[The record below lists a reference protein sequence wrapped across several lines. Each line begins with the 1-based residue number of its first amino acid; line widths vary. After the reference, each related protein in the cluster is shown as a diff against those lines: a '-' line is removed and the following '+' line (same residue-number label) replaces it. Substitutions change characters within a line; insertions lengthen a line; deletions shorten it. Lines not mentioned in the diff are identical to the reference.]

1 MSLRS
6 LSQVSFFDPEFVMP
20 TALTP
25 GTLPWLLGRHR
36 SMVLPAWLF
45 KGWRGETNLGRDAWP
60 AAVLMTLALL
70 RWTGEGMSRLR
81 STEVAKS
88 DAVWRAALG
97 LQFGAPTPTE
107 KTMREFEWFLRQ
119 RHPDTDTPRYLVV
132 HEHFVRLCTD
142 AGLGGKEAVWGTDS
156 TPMWCYGAV
165 LDTVRLLGDGVRLL
179 ARHWARARREGVIQV
194 AKRWGLSDL
203 IAAKSTKG
211 GLGIDWRDREA
222 RTDALD
228 GLARAVMLAV
238 EEVQRELQEVAR
250 DERRRVLRLGQR
262 LLTVISQNLESDD
275 SGRWVIAQRVA
286 AGRIASLTD
295 PEARHGRKSASQT
308 YTGFKIHMLGD
319 CVSGL
324 IASLTVT
331 HGSQHDATV
340 TPRLV
345 RRAHQILDGFET
357 LLADTAYGG
366 AELRHE
372 LAGFPGVHVLAP
384 PPVGGHAEGRLPK
397 QDFAVD
403 FEAMTVTCPNDVTTA
418 VKDDVRSEGQPRP
431 IWRFT
436 WERASCDACP
446 LRVQCLGKG
455 SRRKDIKLHPFEREL
470 RKAREDWADPAVR
483 KAYKQRGQ
491 HERLIH
497 QLVRHGARQARGW
510 GLASAN
516 LQAHAIAMSTN
527 LTLLA
532 QRLAAMEEQV
542 GLRSAA

>member
-6 LSQVSFFDPEFVMP
+6 LSQVSFFDPEFVLP

-45 KGWRGETNLGRDAWP
+45 KGWRGAGVLGRDAWP
-60 AAVLMTLALL
+60 APVLMTLALL

-107 KTMREFEWFLRQ
+107 KTMREFERFLRQ

-132 HEHFVRLCTD
+132 HEHFVRLCTEV
-142 AGLGGKEAVWGTDS
+142 GLGAERAVWGTDS

-165 LDTVRLLGDGVRLL
+165 LDTVRLLGDGVRQL
-179 ARHWARARREGVIQV
+179 ARLWARAQGEGILQV
-194 AKRWGLSDL
+194 AKRWELSEL
-203 IAAKSTKG
+203 VAAKSTKG
-211 GLGIDWRDREA
+211 GLAIDWRDPDA
-222 RTDALD
+222 RAEALD
-228 GLARAVMLAV
+228 TLAHAVMVAV
-238 EEVQRELQEVAR
+238 EEVQRRLQEVDR
-250 DERRRVLRLGQR
+250 THRRQLLRLGQR

-275 SGRWVIAQRVA
+275 KGRLVIAQRVA
-286 AGRIASLTD
+286 SGRIASLTD

-308 YTGFKIHMLGD
+308 YTGFKIHLLGD

-345 RRAHQILDGFET
+345 RRAHQLLDDFAT

-372 LAGFPGVHVLAP
+372 LACFPGVHVLAP

-403 FEAMTVTCPNDVTTA
+403 FDAMTATCPNGATSAVRDDFWSDEHQRTA
-418 VKDDVRSEGQPRP
+418 
-431 IWRFT
+431 WRFRWDRT
-436 WERASCDACP
+436 LCDVCP
-446 LRVQCLGKG
+446 LRQQCLGKG
-455 SRRKDIKLHPFEREL
+455 RRSKELKLHPFEREL

-483 KAYKQRGQ
+483 DAYKQRGQ

-497 QLVRHGARQARGW
+497 QLVRHGARRARGW

-532 QRLAAMEEQV
+532 QRLAQMEEQLR
-542 GLRSAA
+542 LRSAA

>member
-1 MSLRS
+1 MSLRT

-20 TALTP
+20 SALTP
-25 GTLPWLLGRHR
+25 GTLPWLLARHR
-36 SMVLPAWLF
+36 SMVLPSWLF
-45 KGWRGETNLGRDAWP
+45 KGWRGELVLGRDAWP
-60 AAVLMTLALL
+60 APVLMTLALL

-107 KTMREFEWFLRQ
+107 KTMREFERFLRLP
-119 RHPDTDTPRYLVV
+119 HPDTGTPRYLVA

-142 AGLGGKEAVWGTDS
+142 AGIGGKEAVWGTDS

-165 LDTVRLLGDGVRLL
+165 LDTVRLLGDGVRKL
-179 ARHWARARREGVIQV
+179 AALWARARDEGVIHV
-194 AKRWGLSDL
+194 AKRWDLSAVV
-203 IAAKSTKG
+203 AAKSTKG
-211 GLGIDWRDREA
+211 GLGIDWRDADA
-222 RTDALD
+222 RAVALD
-228 GLARAVMLAV
+228 SLARAVIVAV
-238 EEVQRELQEVAR
+238 EEVQQQLQGVAR
-250 DERRRVLRLGQR
+250 DKRRQLLRLAQR
-262 LLTVISQNLESDD
+262 LLLVISQNLEADEK
-275 SGRWVIAQRVA
+275 GRLVVAQRVA
-286 AGRIASLTD
+286 SGRIASLTD

-308 YTGFKIHMLGD
+308 YTGFKIHLLGD

-345 RRAHQILDGFET
+345 RRAHQLLAGFET

-372 LAGFPGVHVLAP
+372 LARFPGVHVLAP
-384 PPVGGHAEGRLPK
+384 PPVGGHVEGRLPK

-403 FEAMTVTCPNDVTTA
+403 FEAMTATCPNGVTTA
-418 VKDDVRSEGQPRP
+418 AKDDFWSDEHQRTA
-431 IWRFT
+431 WRFR
-436 WERASCDACP
+436 WDRATCGVCP
-446 LRVQCLGKG
+446 LRDQCLGKG
-455 SRRKDIKLHPFEREL
+455 RRSKELKLHPFEREL
-470 RKAREDWADPAVR
+470 RKAREDWAEPAVR
-483 KAYKQRGQ
+483 EAYRQRGQ

-497 QLVRHGARQARGW
+497 QLVRHGARRARGW
-510 GLASAN
+510 GMGSAN
-516 LQAHAIAMSTN
+516 LQAHAIAMSAN

-532 QRLAAMEEQV
+532 QRLAEMEERIE
-542 GLRSAA
+542 LRSAA

>member
-1 MSLRS
+1 MSLRT

-20 TALTP
+20 SCLAP
-25 GTLPWLLGRHR
+25 GTLPWLLARHR

-45 KGWRGETNLGRDAWP
+45 KGWRGEMALGRDAWP
-60 AAVLMTLALL
+60 APVLMTLALL

-107 KTMREFEWFLRQ
+107 KTMREFERFLRQ

-142 AGLGGKEAVWGTDS
+142 EGLGGKDAAWGTDS

-165 LDTVRLLGDGVRLL
+165 LDTVRLLGDGVRKLAKL
-179 ARHWARARREGVIQV
+179 WSRARHEAILDVG
-194 AKRWGLSDL
+194 KRWDLSDL
-203 IAAKSTKG
+203 ISAKSTKG
-211 GLGIDWRDREA
+211 GLGVDWRDADA
-222 RTDALD
+222 RAEALD
-228 GLARAVMLAV
+228 RLARGVTVAV
-238 EEVQRELQEVAR
+238 EEVQRKLQEVAGDKR
-250 DERRRVLRLGQR
+250 KPLLRLGQR
-262 LLTVISQNLESDD
+262 LLTVITQNLESDEK
-275 SGRWVIAQRVA
+275 GRLVIAQRVA
-286 AGRIASLTD
+286 SGRLASLTD

-345 RRAHQILDGFET
+345 RRAKRILKEFET

-372 LAGFPGVHVLAP
+372 LAASAGVHVLAP
-384 PPVGGHAEGRLPK
+384 PPVGGHADGRLGK
-397 QDFAVD
+397 QDFKVD
-403 FEAMTVTCPNDVTTA
+403 FDTMTVTCPQGVIATSKDERWFEEQGRLVQRFHWHRTA
-418 VKDDVRSEGQPRP
+418 
-431 IWRFT
+431 
-436 WERASCDACP
+436 CDPCP
-446 LRVQCLGKG
+446 LRDKCLGKG
-455 SRRKDIKLHPFEREL
+455 RRSKEIELHPFEREL
-470 RKAREDWADPAVR
+470 RQAREDWARPEVR
-483 KAYKQRGQ
+483 EAYKQRNQ
-491 HERLIH
+491 HERLIN
-497 QLVRHGARQARGW
+497 QLIRHGARRARGW
-510 GLASAN
+510 RLSSAN

-532 QRLAAMEEQV
+532 RRVAAKEGLVELLAVA
-542 GLRSAA
+542 

>member
-1 MSLRS
+1 
-6 LSQVSFFDPEFVMP
+6 
-20 TALTP
+20 
-25 GTLPWLLGRHR
+25 
-36 SMVLPAWLF
+36 MVLPAWLF
-45 KGWRGETNLGRDAWP
+45 KGWRGETVLGRDAWP
-60 AAVLMTLALL
+60 AQVLMTLALL

-107 KTMREFEWFLRQ
+107 KTMREFERFLRQ

-142 AGLGGKEAVWGTDS
+142 VGLGGKEAVWGTDS

-165 LDTVRLLGDGVRLL
+165 LDTVRLLGDGVRRL
-179 ARHWARARREGVIQV
+179 ARLWAGARHEGVLQI
-194 AKRWGLSDL
+194 AKRWELSDL

-211 GLGIDWRDREA
+211 GLGIDWRDGDA
-222 RTDALD
+222 RAGALD
-228 GLARAVMLAV
+228 GLARAVIVAV
-238 EEVQRELQEVAR
+238 EEVQRQLQEVGR
-250 DERRRVLRLGQR
+250 DKRRLLLRLGQR
-262 LLTVISQNLESDD
+262 LLTVIAQNLESDEK
-275 SGRWVIAQRVA
+275 GRLVIAQRVA

-308 YTGFKIHMLGD
+308 YTGFKIHLLGD

-331 HGSQHDATV
+331 HGSQHDASV

-345 RRAHQILDGFET
+345 RRAHELLEGFET

-372 LAGFPGVHVLAP
+372 LGLFPGVRVVAP
-384 PPVGGHAEGRLPK
+384 PPLGGQVEGRLLK
-397 QDFAVD
+397 QDFVVD
-403 FEAMTVTCPNDVTTA
+403 FDAMTVTCPNGVTTA
-418 VKDDVRSEGQPRP
+418 TKEAYRSDEHEGTG
-431 IWRFT
+431 WRFR
-436 WERASCDACP
+436 WERTSCDGCP
-446 LRVQCLGKG
+446 LREQCLGKG
-455 SRRKDIKLHPFEREL
+455 RRAKDLKLHPFEREL
-470 RKAREDWADPAVR
+470 RQARADWAEPAVR
-483 KAYKQRGQ
+483 EAYKQRGQ
-491 HERLIH
+491 HERLIF
-497 QLVRHGARQARGW
+497 QLLRHGARQARGW

-532 QRLAAMEEQV
+532 QRLAAKKEDQV
-542 GLRSAA
+542 ELRVAA